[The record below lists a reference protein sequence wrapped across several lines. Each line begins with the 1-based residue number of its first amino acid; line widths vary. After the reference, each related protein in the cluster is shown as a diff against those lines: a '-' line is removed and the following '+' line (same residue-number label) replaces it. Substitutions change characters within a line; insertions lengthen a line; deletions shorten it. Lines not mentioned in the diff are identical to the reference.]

1 MARKVKCVDTG
12 EYSTSDVA
20 YRATN
25 GKYWSSVAA
34 YNHHQDQMEW
44 FHKCVNLIMGE
55 LGYDENFIPTLIMKN
70 LKRYEKVGYDVAYDT
85 INHVHDSIVWAL
97 QNKTFIKE
105 FNKITYVFR
114 IIDNHVLDVYEERK
128 RDREQKRINDGM
140 IVPQNDEINNRKQET
155 HDISRFLAED

>member
-1 MARKVKCVDTG
+1 MARRVKCIDTG

-20 YRATN
+20 YRAIN
-25 GKYWSSVAA
+25 GKYWSSEAA
-34 YNHHQDQMEW
+34 YNKHQDQMEW
-44 FHKCVNLIMGE
+44 FHKCVNLIMSE
-55 LGYDENFIPTLIMKN
+55 LGYDENFVPTLIMKN

-85 INHVHDSIVWAL
+85 INHVHDSIMWAL

-128 RDREQKRINDGM
+128 RDREQKRINDRM
-140 IVPQNDEINNRKQET
+140 VVPQNDEINNRKQET

>member
-34 YNHHQDQMEW
+34 YNHHEEQMEW
-44 FHKCVNLIMGE
+44 FHKCVNLMMSE
-55 LGYDENFIPTLIMKN
+55 LGYDDSFVPTLIMKN
-70 LKRYEKVGYDVAYDT
+70 LKRYEKVGYDVAHKT
-85 INHVHDSIVWAL
+85 IEQQHDAIMWAL

-114 IIDNHVLDVYEERK
+114 IIDNNILDVYEAKK
-128 RDREQKRINDGM
+128 RDKEQKRINEAM
-140 IVPQNDEINNRKQET
+140 IVPQDDQVQNKRQGT
-155 HDISRFLAED
+155 HNISKFLED